1 VRVVV
6 TLVIALV
13 VGCMAFMAAPLHA
26 ATTYWTTPALL
37 KHFFKDSER
46 VRAVEVLGSELAAAL
61 EGQNVGAPKG
71 KYLVY
76 VGQTGERIDG
86 FAVVDDEKGQHMP
99 ITFGFLLGADGRLK
113 DAQVMTY
120 REPYGHE
127 IRDRRFLDQLV
138 GKSLTDG
145 LKPGV
150 DVDGVTGATISV
162 KSTTIAA
169 RRALALCDIA
179 RRKVVSLG
187 QN

>member
-1 VRVVV
+1 MR
-6 TLVIALV
+6 LVIALV
-13 VGCMAFMAAPLHA
+13 ATPLHA

-61 EGQNVGAPKG
+61 DGQNVGAPKG
-71 KYLVY
+71 N
-76 VGQTGERIDG
+76 
-86 FAVVDDEKGQHMP
+86 
-99 ITFGFLLGADGRLK
+99 
-113 DAQVMTY
+113 

-138 GKSLTDG
+138 GKSMSDA

-150 DVDGVTGATISV
+150 DVGGVTGATISV

-179 RRKVVSLG
+179 RRKVVSRG
-187 QN
+187 QG

>member
-1 VRVVV
+1 MRLVA
-6 TLVIALV
+6 TLVIA
-13 VGCMAFMAAPLHA
+13 CAAAFIAAPLHA

-46 VRAVEVLGSELAAAL
+46 VRAVEVLGSELASAL
-61 EGQNVGAPKG
+61 EGSNVGAPKG

-138 GKSLTDG
+138 GKRMTDT
-145 LKPGV
+145 LKPGI
-150 DVDGVTGATISV
+150 DIDGVTGATISV

-179 RRKVVSLG
+179 RQKVAVAARG
-187 QN
+187 